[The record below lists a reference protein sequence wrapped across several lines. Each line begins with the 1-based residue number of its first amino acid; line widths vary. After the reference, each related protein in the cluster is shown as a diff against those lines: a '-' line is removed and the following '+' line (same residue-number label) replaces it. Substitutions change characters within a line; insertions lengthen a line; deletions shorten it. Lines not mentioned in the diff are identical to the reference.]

1 MKSRLKKNET
11 EIRDVTNS
19 IVNLETDQI
28 LKRRS
33 SSDVEKILEN
43 VEKVRQ
49 KLERDRESI
58 SHQIY
63 SLENRASWID
73 WINEFGKRI
82 TKMSDF
88 SEEEKSMFLKG
99 VIEKI
104 EVQTIDK
111 QKHELKFN
119 FRLPYV
125 GDALVQS
132 RDQKNLDKF
141 KVKKGRT
148 GLNVP
153 LELTKK

>member
-1 MKSRLKKNET
+1 
-11 EIRDVTNS
+11 
-19 IVNLETDQI
+19 
-28 LKRRS
+28 
-33 SSDVEKILEN
+33 
-43 VEKVRQ
+43 
-49 KLERDRESI
+49 
-58 SHQIY
+58 
-63 SLENRASWID
+63 
-73 WINEFGKRI
+73 
-82 TKMSDF
+82 
-88 SEEEKSMFLKG
+88 MFLKG

-153 LELTKK
+153 LELSKK